1 MVKET
6 EYYDVLGVTPDAS
19 AAAIR
24 KAYYLRARKVH
35 PDKNPNNPN
44 ATRQFEELS
53 AAYQVLSDPAQ
64 RERYDKMGKAAV
76 QGEPM
81 IDPAAVF
88 AMLFGSD
95 MFEEY
100 IGQLQMATIA
110 TITIE
115 AEGREMSQQEV
126 RAKLAPIQQARVG
139 QLANKLRQR
148 LEPFVAGDV
157 AGFTTSHTKEA
168 ERLAEAAFGEAMLHT
183 IGYVYQREAAKE
195 LGKGA
200 GPIGTFM
207 GAGEWLRGQGHAV
220 KSQWNAARGAVEIMQ
235 VQRQAQKDLAGGQ
248 LSEEAIGAYFQIH
261 MNKVLDSFW
270 RINVIDIEA
279 TVKAV
284 VQQVLREPMLPKSV
298 LKTRAKAVK
307 KLGSIFQA
315 TKAKYARPTSFP
327 HGPAF
332 VPPAANPPPTA
343 PGYGAPPPTGYGTQ
357 QPATG
362 AGTAY
367 GPSSP
372 LGQGPYGAAGG
383 YGPQPPPGHGQSPV
397 SAPTAGQ
404 GPYGAAGSYGPGPTY
419 GNPYGSYG
427 TSGSTAAGAHKGG
440 T

>member
-6 EYYDVLGVTPDAS
+6 DYYDVLGVTPDAS

-24 KAYYLRARKVH
+24 KAYYIRARTVH

-64 RERYDKMGKAAV
+64 RERYDRMGKAAV

-81 IDPAAVF
+81 MDPSAVF

-95 MFEEY
+95 MFEDY

-115 AEGREMSQQEV
+115 NEGREISQQEV

-148 LEPFVAGDV
+148 LERFVAGDV
-157 AGFTTSHTKEA
+157 AGFTTAHTKEA

-195 LGKGA
+195 LGKGS

-207 GAGEWLRGQGHAV
+207 GAGEWLRGQGHTV

-235 VQRQAQKDLAGGQ
+235 VQRQAQKDLASGQ
-248 LSEEAIGAYFQIH
+248 LSEEATAAYFQIH
-261 MNKVLDSFW
+261 INKVLDSFW

-284 VQQVLREPMLPKSV
+284 VQQVLREPVVPKSM
-298 LKTRAKAVK
+298 LRTRAKAVK

-315 TKAKYARPTSFP
+315 TKVKYARPTSFP
-327 HGPAF
+327 HGSQPHF
-332 VPPAANPPPTA
+332 VPPATNPPPTA
-343 PGYGAPPPTGYGTQ
+343 PGYGAPPPTGYGAQ
-357 QPATG
+357 QPGTG

-367 GPSSP
+367 GPTSP
-372 LGQGPYGAAGG
+372 LGQGPYGASGS
-383 YGPQPPPGHGQSPV
+383 YGQPPPSYGQPQVGGH
-397 SAPTAGQ
+397 
-404 GPYGAAGSYGPGPTY
+404 GAAGTYGPAPAS
-419 GNPYGSYG
+419 GNPYSSYG
-427 TSGSTAAGAHKGG
+427 TKDFTTAGAH
-440 T
+440 